1 MIGFVDEFYNEMA
14 TLKKKLTATE
24 LALTESYEAN
34 EKLKQDLLNAE
45 LAITEIY
52 ENFLSDE
59 K

>member
-1 MIGFVDEFYNEMA
+1 MIGFVDEFYGEMEA
-14 TLKKKLTATE
+14 LKKKLTETE
-24 LALTESYEAN
+24 VALTESYEAN
-34 EKLKQDLLNAE
+34 EKLRQDLLNAE